1 MIQVVQRIGEIIDI
15 LSENEK
21 GIPLVEIE
29 KLSKLNKS
37 TLCNLLK
44 SLIQIGY
51 VEKYGSGMYRLGPKL
66 RKLAYP
72 QFLSDNLVTI
82 ANQYAKRLSQQTRES
97 GMAVIRQDGELK
109 IIGRYIY
116 DQSVVINSQVFSAL
130 PGYNTAIGHI
140 FLAFDKVIDCKKV
153 FNDYFV
159 DKYDS
164 FDEFMGIIEDI
175 RVKRYHFFELTGRQ
189 AHAFAVPVFRNKK
202 IVMALAVIIPDF
214 RLNSEKKI
222 KFINILKQTAGDM
235 GEELDSSIKHIKNL
249 I

>member
-1 MIQVVQRIGEIIDI
+1 MIQVVERIGKIIDV
-15 LSENEK
+15 LSENAR
-21 GIPLVEIE
+21 GSSLMDIE
-29 KLSKLNKS
+29 KATLLNKG

-44 SLIQIGY
+44 SLIGIGY
-51 VEKYGSGMYRLGPKL
+51 VEKSSSGIYRLGPKL

-82 ANQYAKRLSQQTRES
+82 ANQYAKQLSLQTRES

-109 IIGRYIY
+109 IIARYIY

-153 FNDYFV
+153 FNDYFSE
-159 DKYDS
+159 KYES
-164 FDEFMGIIEDI
+164 FDEFMGVIEDI

-222 KFINILKQTAGDM
+222 KFINILKQAASDM
-235 GEELDSSIKHIKNL
+235 GGELDSSVNHIKNL
-249 I
+249 M